1 MSDEISPP
9 EQRDTEIPYL
19 GEQFDVRRDVVS
31 GAHGR
36 LEIEYLDTND
46 AVVVVATTSTD
57 QIVVVEEW
65 RQSVERFDIGL
76 PGGQLEPTDET
87 PEAAARRELCEETG
101 YKANRLV
108 PMQSFE
114 PLNSLLNTT
123 IHFFIAPDCQKTGA
137 PDPDAD
143 ERIRVRT
150 ESIELLRTWVRDG
163 TISDMKTAVAL
174 LYYSAF
180 EHGR

>member
-9 EQRDTEIPYL
+9 QQRDTEIPYA
-19 GEQFDVRRDVVS
+19 GEQFDVRRDIIS
-31 GAHGR
+31 GTHDQ
-36 LEIEYLDTND
+36 LEIEYLDTAD
-46 AVVVVATTSTD
+46 AVVVIATTPTD
-57 QIVVVEEW
+57 RILIVEEW

-87 PEAAARRELCEETG
+87 PKMAARRELREETG
-101 YKANRLV
+101 YEADRLI

-123 IHFFIAPDCQKTGA
+123 IHFFVATDCQKAGE
-137 PDPDAD
+137 PDPDTD

-150 ESIELLRTWVRDG
+150 ESLESLRTWIHDG
-163 TISDMKTAVAL
+163 TITDMKTAVAL
-174 LYYSAF
+174 LYYSEF
-180 EHGR
+180 GEVR